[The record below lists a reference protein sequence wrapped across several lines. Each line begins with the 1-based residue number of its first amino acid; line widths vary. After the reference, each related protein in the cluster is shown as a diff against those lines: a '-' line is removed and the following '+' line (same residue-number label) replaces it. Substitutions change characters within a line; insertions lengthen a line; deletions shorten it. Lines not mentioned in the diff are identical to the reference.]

1 MVSGSSYLVV
11 QGRTTLCDNELDIWT
26 KKFNLEI
33 KILSDSSKDA
43 AYLQFYKKYSS
54 SRALSLQPSE
64 FFRNLE
70 NLLAGLGYRAFKPRA
85 FIVILTGCAFT
96 HIFFIVILTGCA
108 FTHIFLIVILTGCA
122 FTHIFL
128 ELGKRRRLTKI
139 NCR

>member
-1 MVSGSSYLVV
+1 M
-11 QGRTTLCDNELDIWT
+11 
-26 KKFNLEI
+26 
-33 KILSDSSKDA
+33 SDSSKDA
-43 AYLQFYKKYSS
+43 AYLQFYKEYSS
-54 SRALSLQPSE
+54 SRALSLQPWE